1 MYLCESNENENHQYY
16 HKMKKYANRFLAM
29 LFAVL
34 LWIPVASAQQQM
46 PPIPVDGNVRIGK
59 LDNGLTYYI
68 RHNEYPKGLADFYIA
83 QKVGSIQEE
92 DNQRGLAHFLEHM
105 CFNGTKNFPGNSLI
119 SWLESIGVKF
129 GQNLNAYTSIDETV
143 YNISQ
148 VPVAREAV
156 ADSCLLILHDWAN
169 ELLLEDEEID
179 KERGVIHEEW
189 RSRNVGSQRII
200 EQLLPVLYPGDK
212 YAYRMPIGTMEI
224 VDNFPYQDLRD
235 YYEKW
240 YRPDLQAIIVVGDI
254 DVDVIEG
261 KIKSMFSDIEM
272 PAGAAKREYYP
283 VADNAET
290 IFAIGKDKEMPNA
303 MINILFKHDATPD
316 SAKLTLDYM
325 LQDYAM
331 SMIVA
336 MLNERF
342 QEMSSKPDSPF
353 AAAQSGYGE
362 YLVSKTKD
370 AFEVLGVPKGHDIM
384 PVFESIYREALRA
397 KRGGFTA
404 SEYGRV
410 RQEYLSRLEKA
421 YNNRATTPSTAL
433 VEEYVDHFLDN
444 EPIPG
449 IENEY
454 QIMSMLANSVPV
466 EALNAVMGELM
477 PDSNV
482 VVLGMFP
489 DNAETVV
496 PTAEQLAEAMKRVE
510 AENIEGYVDDVKTEP
525 LIETLPAPG
534 KIVATA
540 HDGIFDAEVWT
551 LSNGVK
557 VVVKPT
563 DFKENEVLFAA
574 RAIGGTSEYGPEYDV
589 DLRYLPYAM
598 SQSGLGS
605 YTANDLQKYLSGK
618 QASVDFSMDS
628 YVRDMT
634 GSAVTKDLPT
644 LMELIYMTFTDFN
657 ITEEDYASARGTY
670 AGILRNQESTP
681 QFVFTKHLREF
692 IYNSPR
698 FYTVDVATVEN
709 ADRGKILDIIHEQL
723 ANAAEYTFYFV
734 GKFDVDSLR
743 PLVEQYIATLPAR
756 KVEPKAVEY
765 KNLGLKLGAAT
776 EKSSTA
782 MDVPQTYAGIFL
794 LGDMPYSSAN
804 AKIASMAGQ
813 ILTARLLEK
822 VREDE
827 GATYSISAS
836 GSMSRMGEV
845 PVIFQSVFPMKPEMR
860 DKVLAIVADEFDAM
874 ATEIKPEEL
883 SKVKEFMVKNAN
895 RNLKENGSWLSA
907 MEGYQLKPVDGFLNA
922 VDEINAITAADITA
936 FMGELLK
943 QNNYRVF
950 VLDPE
955 EKK

>member
-1 MYLCESNENENHQYY
+1 
-16 HKMKKYANRFLAM
+16 MKKFANRFLAM
-29 LFAVL
+29 LFAIMLGV
-34 LWIPVASAQQQM
+34 PVVGAQQQM
-46 PPIPVDGNVRIGK
+46 PPIPVDQNVRIGK

-83 QKVGSIQEE
+83 QKVGAIQEE

-105 CFNGTKNFPGNSLI
+105 CFNGTKNFPGNTLI
-119 SWLESIGVKF
+119 SWLESVGVKF
-129 GQNLNAYTSIDETV
+129 GQNLNAYTSVDETV

-148 VPVAREAV
+148 VPVARESV
-156 ADSCLLILHDWAN
+156 TDSCLLILHDWAN
-169 ELLLEDEEID
+169 ELLLEDKEID

-200 EQLLPVLYPGDK
+200 EQLLPVLYPHDK

-240 YRPDLQAIIVVGDI
+240 YRPDLQAILVVGDI
-254 DVDVIEG
+254 NVDSIES
-261 KIKSMFSDIEM
+261 KIKTMFSDIEM
-272 PAGAAKREYYP
+272 PENAAERVYYP

-290 IFAIGKDKEMPNA
+290 IFAIGKDKEMPNT
-303 MINILFKHDATPD
+303 MVNILFKHDATPD
-316 SAKLTLDYM
+316 SEKTNMDY
-325 LQDYAM
+325 LIEDYAL
-331 SMIVA
+331 SMIVS
-336 MLNERF
+336 MLNERY
-342 QEMSSKPDSPF
+342 QEIASKPDAPF
-353 AAAQSGYGE
+353 AAAQSGYGNF
-362 YLVSKTKD
+362 LISKTKD
-370 AFEVLGVPKGHDIM
+370 AFELLGVPKGHDVM
-384 PVFESIYREALRA
+384 PAFEAIYREALRA

-404 SEYGRV
+404 SEYDRV

-421 YNNRATTPSTAL
+421 YNNRATTSSTAL
-433 VEEYVDHFLDN
+433 VEGYVRHFLDN

-466 EALNAVMGELM
+466 EALNMITRELM
-477 PDSNV
+477 GDSNV

-489 DNAETVV
+489 DNAETPV
-496 PTAEQLAEAMKRVE
+496 PTKEQLAEAMKRVE
-510 AENIEGYVDDVKTEP
+510 GENIEGYVDAVKSEP
-525 LIETLPAPG
+525 LIPQLPAPG
-534 KIVATA
+534 KIVSTST
-540 HDGIFDAEVWT
+540 DKQFGAEVWT

-574 RAIGGTSEYGPEYDV
+574 RALGGVSEYGPEYDV
-589 DLRYLPYAM
+589 DLRYMPYAM
-598 SQSGLGS
+598 GQSGLGS

-618 QASVDFSMDS
+618 QASVDFSVDS
-628 YVRDMT
+628 YVRDVT
-634 GSAVTKDLPT
+634 GSSVTKDLPT
-644 LMELIYMTFTDFN
+644 LMELIYMTFTDFE
-657 ITEEDYASARGTY
+657 ISEEDYASARSTY
-670 AGILRNQESTP
+670 SGILRNKENTP
-681 QFVFTKHLREF
+681 QFVFSKKLSEF
-692 IYNSPR
+692 LYNSPR
-698 FYTVDVATVEN
+698 FYPVDVNTVEQ
-709 ADRGKILDIIHEQL
+709 ADRGRILDIIHTQL
-723 ANAAEYTFYFV
+723 ANAADYTFYFV

-743 PLVEQYIATLPAR
+743 PLVEQYIATLPA
-756 KVEPKAVEY
+756 KADAKREIKY
-765 KNLGLKLGAAT
+765 TGIGLNLGAAT
-776 EKSSTA
+776 EQTSTP
-782 MDVPQTYAGIFL
+782 MDVPQTYAGVFL

-804 AKIASMAGQ
+804 AKIASIAGQ

-836 GSMSRMGEV
+836 GSLSPIGETTAM
-845 PVIFQSVFPMKPEMR
+845 FQSVFPMKPEMK

-874 ATEIKPEEL
+874 AKEVKPEEL
-883 SKVKEFMVKNAN
+883 AKVKEFMVKNAT
-895 RNLKENGSWLSA
+895 RNLKENGSWLGA
-907 MEGYQLKPVDGFLNA
+907 MKSYQLKPVDGFSNA
-922 VDEINAITAADITA
+922 IEEINAITADDVTR

-950 VLDPE
+950 VMDPE